1 MYCSLRVGFFFSS
14 RRRHTRWTG
23 DWSSDVCSSDLHL
36 DDSRPHI
43 TDLFES
49 YLASDEVRRADALYI
64 LGDLVEAWIGDDDDA
79 ELPARIARATRAVR
93 ESGVPVYFMPGNR
106 DFLLGP
112 DYAERAGLT
121 LLEDGVVH
129 DLYGRPTLLMHGDT
143 LCTDDVAYQAVRRQ
157 VRTPEWKANILAM
170 PLEARRAF
178 AAKARAD
185 SKAHT
190 GSTMESIMDVNAEA
204 VAAALRGAGVTRLI
218 HGHTH
223 RPAIHRLELDGKP
236 AERIVLGDWYEQ
248 GSVLVVDGER
258 VELRGLATG

>member
-1 MYCSLRVGFFFSS
+1 MASLFIA
-14 RRRHTRWTG
+14 
-23 DWSSDVCSSDLHL
+23 DLHV

-43 TDLFES
+43 TDLFER
-49 YLASDEVRRADALYI
+49 YLAGDDVRQADALYI

-93 ESGVPVYFMPGNR
+93 DSGKPVYFMPGNR
-106 DFLLGP
+106 DFLLGQ
-112 DYAERAGLT
+112 DYADRAGLT
-121 LLEDGVVH
+121 LLEDGEVR

-185 SKAHT
+185 SRAHT
-190 GSTMESIMDVNAEA
+190 GATMESIMDVNAEA
-204 VAAALRGAGVTRLI
+204 VAQAMRDTGVTRLI

-223 RPAIHRLELDGKP
+223 RPAIHEFSLDGQN
-236 AERIVLGDWYEQ
+236 AQRIVLGDWYEH
-248 GSVLVVDGER
+248 GSVLR
-258 VELRGLATG
+258 VARDLSELQGLSL

>member
-1 MYCSLRVGFFFSS
+1 MASLFIA
-14 RRRHTRWTG
+14 
-23 DWSSDVCSSDLHL
+23 DLHL
-36 DDSRPHI
+36 DDSRPQI
-43 TDLFES
+43 TDLFEH
-49 YLASDEVRRADALYI
+49 YLADDDVRQADALYI

-79 ELPARIARATRAVR
+79 ELPGRIARATRAVR
-93 ESGVPVYFMPGNR
+93 EAGVPVYFMRGNR
-106 DFLLGP
+106 DFLLGQ
-112 DYAERAGLT
+112 DYADRAGLT

-185 SKAHT
+185 SRAHT
-190 GSTMESIMDVNAEA
+190 GSTMESIMDVNADA
-204 VAAALRGAGVTRLI
+204 VAQAMRGAGVTRLI

-223 RPAIHRLELDGKP
+223 RPAIHEFSLDGQD
-236 AERIVLGDWYEQ
+236 AQRIVLGDWYEQ
-248 GSVLVVDGER
+248 GSVLR
-258 VELRGLATG
+258 VAPEGIDLRGLSL